1 MYVDNIVVTA
11 LESMYIVYFKIV
23 LGNNFNI
30 TSIGELKFMLG
41 IFVIYDYTNQL
52 IFLSQS
58 TYIHQV
64 LTCFGIQDAILFST
78 LLAIKHNLSIFQSSI
93 LETEKYAYKKYIDN
107 IHHLSLVEFFLQH
120 KLGPTF
126 SLWLISLFNLEAI
139 QILLLQTL
147 FSLYLHN

>member
-41 IFVIYDYTNQL
+41 IFVIYNYTNQL
-52 IFLSQS
+52 IFLSQF

-64 LTCFGIQDAILFST
+64 LTCFGIQDATSFST
-78 LLAIKHNLSIFQSSI
+78 PLAIKHNLSISQLPI
-93 LETEKYAYKKYIDN
+93 LETKKYTYKKYIDN
-107 IHHLSLVEFFLQH
+107 IHYLSLVEFFYKTNLVQH
-120 KLGPTF
+120 LVCG
-126 SLWLISLFNLEAI
+126 
-139 QILLLQTL
+139 
-147 FSLYLHN
+147 